1 MPAPL
6 PPDSDAAAPS
16 RSRERLR
23 TGVLWVA
30 TLALVTYLGV
40 TTDLETFAETLLSV
54 SPLLVLGLTLAE
66 VVASWLYDAFSL
78 TVLLRRFHA
87 PVSYRE
93 VVPIKGAS
101 FLLNVVNYNAGV
113 LAIAYFLR
121 DRRRVPFLETLG
133 SMLLLNGVDLFL
145 MALFMGAGWLLFGGQ
160 ADPALQ
166 PVVALIV
173 PLIVGGFLA
182 NIVFWK
188 LEPRLRFLHP
198 ITQRGLFSSL
208 RKAGV
213 ADYAVLSV
221 TRFGLMLIYWGYQY
235 VFFHLFG
242 IEVPVASLMILYPM
256 LVFIGTLPISV
267 AGFGSSQV
275 AARFFFAPFVVA
287 GAGHAEA
294 VVDACSTASLTGFL
308 VWRVAIG
315 LICLPLARQSSTVRY
330 RA

>member
-6 PPDSDAAAPS
+6 PPDSDAPVAS

-23 TGVLWVA
+23 TGVLWGA
-30 TLALVTYLGV
+30 TIALVGYLV
-40 TTDLETFAETLLSV
+40 ATTDLETFATTLLSV

-66 VVASWLYDAFSL
+66 VVASWLYDSLSL
-78 TVLLRRFHA
+78 TVLIRRFHA
-87 PVSYRE
+87 PVRYRE
-93 VVPIKGAS
+93 LVPIKGAS

-133 SMLLLNGVDLFL
+133 SLLLLNGVDLFL
-145 MALFMGAGWLLFGGQ
+145 MALFMGTGWLLFGGQ

-166 PVVALIV
+166 PVVAWLV
-173 PLIVGGFLA
+173 PVIVGGFVA
-182 NIVFWK
+182 NALFWK

-198 ITQRGLFSSL
+198 VTQRSLFASL
-208 RKAGV
+208 RKAGFR
-213 ADYAVLSV
+213 DYAVLSV
-221 TRFGLMLIYWGYQY
+221 VRLGLLVIYWVYQY
-235 VFFHLFG
+235 VFFRLFG
-242 IEVPVASLMILYPM
+242 IDVPAPSLMILYLM
-256 LVFIGTLPISV
+256 LVFVGTLPISV

-275 AARFFFAPFVVA
+275 AARLFFAPFVAA

-294 VVDACSTASLTGFL
+294 VVDACTTASLTGFL

-315 LICLPLARQSSTVRY
+315 LVCLPLARQSSTVRY